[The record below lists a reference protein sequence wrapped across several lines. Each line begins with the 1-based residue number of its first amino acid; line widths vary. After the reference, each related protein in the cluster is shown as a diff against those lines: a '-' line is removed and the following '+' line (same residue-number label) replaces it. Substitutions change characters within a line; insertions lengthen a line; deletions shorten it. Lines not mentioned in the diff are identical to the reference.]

1 MTMRADAGADAALDW
16 DNSVIVIVAERVG
29 ACHIRFKRRWEMAKT
44 KKAGKTKARKIPSAT
59 KKRPAKPSAPK
70 RASKKEAKKYSRTP
84 ATRKSTLATPVLGI
98 VSSTAF
104 TGTALAQAFC
114 NALRAAGW
122 EYDPTMPPGPK
133 GRVVLD
139 PREALGA
146 YGGTHQELNNA
157 VKSLNATADVIVTV
171 GGSISAKAA
180 ADFAKDKPFLAIV
193 GTTPNFNIDPHGT
206 FRGGINLDTPG
217 NDAARNGYVIA
228 RWTTIPANRV
238 CLLHNK
244 NAQMDQDELRAWRS
258 EGWPDQAAASGD
270 NSAINFANAFSSAA
284 QIADAVV
291 VSADPYFTQKR
302 NDLVK
307 AANNTNLR
315 VCYPFEF
322 YGTATPSPTTGSSM
336 WFGPDLNDA
345 YGKMGTKAA
354 SVLGSPNGSTGL
366 DTANSAGPGYW

>member
-1 MTMRADAGADAALDW
+1 
-16 DNSVIVIVAERVG
+16 
-29 ACHIRFKRRWEMAKT
+29 MAKT
-44 KKAGKTKARKIPSAT
+44 KKAGKNKAGKIPTAT
-59 KKRPAKPSAPK
+59 KKRPAKPSASQ
-70 RASKKEAKKYSRTP
+70 RASKKWTAAKRYSRAP
-84 ATRKSTLATPVLGI
+84 AKSGAALATPVLGI

-114 NALRAAGW
+114 NALRAGGY
-122 EYDPTMPPGPK
+122 EYDPTMPPGPH

-171 GGSISAKAA
+171 GGSIAAKAA
-180 ADFAKDKPFLAIV
+180 ADFAKDKPFLVIV
-193 GTTPNFNIDPHGT
+193 GTTPNFAINPHGT
-206 FRGGINLDTPG
+206 FRGGINLDTPAS
-217 NDAARNGYVIA
+217 DTARNGYVTA
-228 RWTTIPANRV
+228 KWTTIPANRV

-258 EGWPDQAAASGD
+258 QGWPEQAVGSGD
-270 NSAINFANAFSSAA
+270 NSAINFASAFSSAA
-284 QIADAVV
+284 QMADAVV

-302 NDLVK
+302 SDLVG
-307 AANNTNLR
+307 AANNTTLK
-315 VCYPFEF
+315 VCYPFQF
-322 YGTATPSPTTGSSM
+322 YADANPASGRSM
-336 WFGPDLNDA
+336 WFGPDLMDA

-354 SVLGSPNGSTGL
+354 SVLSNLNTSTGL